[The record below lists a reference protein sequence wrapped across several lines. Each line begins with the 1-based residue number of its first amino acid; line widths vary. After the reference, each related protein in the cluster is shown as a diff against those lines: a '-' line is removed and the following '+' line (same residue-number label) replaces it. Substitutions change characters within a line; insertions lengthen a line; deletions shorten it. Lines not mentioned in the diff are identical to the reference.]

1 MDSQIIQDLRSKLEK
16 RIKRLNSVE
25 MDFFLPILKQFWAFF
40 DDHPIYRSLGDVL
53 SASYPEAKAI
63 AKSVL
68 NGENQFSEIEGENAA
83 MSYHVLRLILEK
95 CEENNLFNFHTFQE
109 CVWDIACAYT
119 GGNSGRI
126 PNNVPEAFEK
136 FRDIFIYTFYT
147 YLDEQLDQRS
157 AILGLLLRYK
167 HRCEWFYREDL
178 NQIAQGDSRKAEK
191 LLSMNLYSYLH
202 DQGLNFHIEPSSITG
217 EIDLIAAQGSNDPL
231 LADAK
236 VFDADGRDKRYIRK
250 GFNQIYTYTQQY
262 NEPCGYLIIFR
273 ITDRDLH
280 FSLPQQFHGI
290 PAITYNHKT
299 IFLITIDICHHEKSV
314 SQRKPL
320 EAITITQE
328 DLISEVEESE
338 DGTGDLV
345 R

>member
-1 MDSQIIQDLRSKLEK
+1 MNSQITQNLQEKLARRVQRLMSANSRMFPSYLQQFLR
-16 RIKRLNSVE
+16 
-25 MDFFLPILKQFWAFF
+25 FFH
-40 DDHPIYRSLGDVL
+40 DHPIYSSIGNSLL
-53 SASYPEAKAI
+53 INHPETEEI
-63 AKSVL
+63 ARVI
-68 NGENQFSEIEGENAA
+68 IEGDKHQLSESEEEIAA
-83 MSYHVLRLILEK
+83 LAYQLMKTILESISTTTSLDI
-95 CEENNLFNFHTFQE
+95 EEFENIIYGI
-109 CVWDIACAYT
+109 DCAYNRT
-119 GGNSGRI
+119 PASDTSRRL
-126 PNNVPEAFEK
+126 ET
-136 FRDIFIYTFYT
+136 FRNIFILAFHDYVHEQ
-147 YLDEQLDQRS
+147 LDEQK
-157 AILGLLLRYK
+157 IVLGLLIRYK
-167 HRCEWFYREDL
+167 HRCEWFHREDL
-178 NQIAQGDSRKAEK
+178 NHVAQDNSRKSEK
-191 LLSMNLYSYLH
+191 LLSLNLYSYLH

-236 VFDADGRDKRYIRK
+236 VFDANSRGKSYICK

-262 NEPCGYLIIFR
+262 NESCGYLIIFR

-328 DLISEVEESE
+328 DLISEVEEPE